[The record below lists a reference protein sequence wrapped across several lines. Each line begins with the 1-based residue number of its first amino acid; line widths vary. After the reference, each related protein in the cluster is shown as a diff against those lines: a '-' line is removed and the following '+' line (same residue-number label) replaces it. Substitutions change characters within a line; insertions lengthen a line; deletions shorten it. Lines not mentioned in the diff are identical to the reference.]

1 MDSSC
6 CYREQV
12 AYALYSTFRE
22 PKLYRMAANGNWD
35 LIPAR
40 CCSHPKEVAFVHKYA
55 PNDTV
60 LHRLLRPSSCTNQ
73 QPHHSVKQEKDQ
85 SVDVATI
92 IDEESSV
99 LQHEIDQMK
108 LAAAAALLDTDPEIA
123 TRPDAFGR
131 TPLHLVCSDAHFS
144 DINQAICQLL
154 LPTASHPSAAHAML
168 LAKDVEGRTPV
179 HALLLRTSPSQSP
192 IELPLDLLQQM
203 VTICPEAVQVKDVVR
218 ETPLDIAIRR
228 SEEILHSDR
237 VVQLLRESCPESSYD
252 PQQRTR
258 RHGVTLVSKS

>member
-1 MDSSC
+1 M
-6 CYREQV
+6 
-12 AYALYSTFRE
+12 AFALYSTFRE
-22 PKLYRMAANGNWD
+22 PKLYRMTANGNWD

-40 CCSHPKEVAFVHKYA
+40 CRSHPKEVTFVHKYA

-60 LHRLLRPSSCTNQ
+60 LHRLLRPNSCTNQ
-73 QPHHSVKQEKDQ
+73 QQRYSSAKQDQDQ
-85 SVDVATI
+85 SVETSI
-92 IDEESSV
+92 IADEESSV

-108 LAAAAALLDTDPEIA
+108 LAAAAALLDTYPEIA

-144 DINQAICQLL
+144 DTNQAICQLL
-154 LPTASHPSAAHAML
+154 LPTASNPSAARAML

-192 IELPLDLLQQM
+192 VELPLDLLQQM
-203 VTICPEAVQVKDVVR
+203 VTTCPEVVQVKDVVR

-228 SEEILHSDR
+228 SNEILQADR
-237 VVQLLRESCPESSYD
+237 VVQLLRECCPSSD
-252 PQQRTR
+252 DQLPHTR
-258 RHGVTLVSKS
+258 RLGFTLVSKS